1 MNDKTRNLLHNLQT
15 HDLAE
20 NLRLRRAQWAREA
33 GLPVEE
39 FAMPFPGNTVNIVK
53 QSPLAWLAAA
63 TLGLGS
69 LGAAVYALPK
79 LVPPTTPAPAP
90 PGQEFRIRWWIE
102 DGQVKTTAEP
112 ATEPRR

>member
-1 MNDKTRNLLHNLQT
+1 MNDQTRNLLHNLQT

-53 QSPLAWLAAA
+53 QSPLAWIAAA
-63 TLGLGS
+63 TLGLGT
-69 LGAAVYALPK
+69 LGAALVALPRPGP
-79 LVPPTTPAPAP
+79 LAAPPAPLP
-90 PGQEFRIRWWIE
+90 NQEFRIRWWIE
-102 DGQVKTTAEP
+102 EGQVKTTAEP
-112 ATEPRR
+112 ITEPTR